1 MKLPAYLLFIL
12 FFPNTPVAQELSMKI
27 SLDGG
32 WLFLADSQK
41 VGVEEEWFAEDAD
54 RSLWQEVQTPVFWE
68 GYPGLAN
75 YDGWGWFAR
84 TFTFEKTA
92 ESMSIHFAGVDD
104 DAVVWVNGVEVGSH
118 TGYSDPF
125 ALDITAALRNGE
137 NLVVVQVMDY
147 SGGGGIYRP
156 MTLIETRYLDD
167 LLKSEFF
174 GTPALKSPEWV
185 KDAVI
190 YEVYLRSFS
199 TEGTFAGLEKRIPE
213 LKKLGVTVVWL
224 MPIHPVGAKNRKG
237 RLGSP
242 YAVQDYYGINPE
254 FGTLREFKRLVTT
267 VHKNG
272 MKLII
277 DLVANHT
284 SWDSK
289 LMAEHPEWFTKDARG
304 TIVPPNADWTDVADL
319 DYAHPALRSYM
330 IAMMRYWVKD
340 VGIDGYRCDVAELV
354 PTEFWNDARHQ
365 LNTIK
370 PVMMLS
376 EGSIPE
382 HHAKAFDI
390 TYSWNIYDALGV
402 LLMGKRPAT
411 LLDDILKN
419 ESLQFPT
426 GSLRMRFT
434 TNHDKNACDAP
445 AIEKYGLPGLKL
457 GVVLTFTMPGVPLI
471 YNGEEVGNNRKLD
484 LFEKVDIDWRR
495 SREMGDLFAS
505 LARLR
510 RDHKAL
516 TRGEMFR
523 LASGHDEDVY
533 AFVRMAGRD
542 KVVVILNFANEPRFT
557 TVAVPM
563 GMVFPGRS
571 QVTLK
576 EHFGGIPLELNTEN
590 EQMELSL
597 APREFRIFVVEK
609 E

>member
-1 MKLPAYLLFIL
+1 
-12 FFPNTPVAQELSMKI
+12 
-27 SLDGG
+27 
-32 WLFLADSQK
+32 
-41 VGVEEEWFAEDAD
+41 
-54 RSLWQEVQTPVFWE
+54 
-68 GYPGLAN
+68 
-75 YDGWGWFAR
+75 
-84 TFTFEKTA
+84 
-92 ESMSIHFAGVDD
+92 
-104 DAVVWVNGVEVGSH
+104 
-118 TGYSDPF
+118 
-125 ALDITAALRNGE
+125 LDITAALRNGE